1 MQLATLDKLIWK
13 LILGGMIV
21 FSLGLFMHQV
31 GGDALGW
38 AVLAAGAVSVVVG
51 VVLVFVRA
59 RKAE

>member
-13 LILGGMIV
+13 LILGGMV
-21 FSLGLFMHQV
+21 VSSLGWFMQQ
-31 GGDALGW
+31 GGGGLLGW
-38 AVLAAGAVSVVVG
+38 SVLSAGALAVVLG